1 MYKVEKPKDK
11 SFHCRIDVEL
21 QKLLGELGRKHD
33 VKWSKKVEKFL
44 REETRKLQEEKIFN

>member
-11 SFHCRIDVEL
+11 SFHCRIDVDL
-21 QKLLGELGRKHD
+21 QKLLGELGKKHD